1 MAKTDKRARERNGS
15 SSYFLGCF
23 GISRKIF
30 SDKGMVETDKG
41 GEMNTKIKKNKK
53 PSRWLLC
60 CKFRSKNREIKPAPI
75 EETEKQTLSVEHETD
90 KKKPVPLISRMA
102 DRKNIP
108 ADEKTAV
115 NHETKETLSVEHE
128 TDKKKPVPLISRM
141 ADRKNIPADEK
152 TAVNHETKETKPKDL
167 QVVTTDR
174 SKPTEPSSRRDTC
187 PERISNS
194 TRYGKLDMKP
204 SREINGSRV
213 EKFDPVIGISV
224 IVLTLV
230 IMLVWGRLC
239 AILCTSAWCY
249 FLPRLRDAAALS
261 KRKRS
266 GSDGSSCLPDLNSE
280 SYKRKVVMDGF
291 LGRQNRV
298 SLS

>member
-1 MAKTDKRARERNGS
+1 MAKTDKRGRERNGP

-23 GISRKIF
+23 GFSREIYL
-30 SDKGMVETDKG
+30 DKPIVETDKG
-41 GEMNTKIKKNKK
+41 DKMKKKKIKK

-60 CKFRSKNREIKPAPI
+60 SKFRSKNREIKPAPI
-75 EETEKQTLSVEHETD
+75 EEAEKPTSSVEDKTD

-102 DRKNIP
+102 DRKNVP
-108 ADEKTAV
+108 VDDKTA
-115 NHETKETLSVEHE
+115 
-128 TDKKKPVPLISRM
+128 M
-141 ADRKNIPADEK
+141 
-152 TAVNHETKETKPKDL
+152 NHETKETKPKDL

-174 SKPTEPSSRRDTC
+174 SKPTEPLGSSRGDTC
-187 PERISNS
+187 NERIPN
-194 TRYGKLDMKP
+194 TARYGKSETKP
-204 SREINGSRV
+204 SREKNGRRV
-213 EKFDPVIGISV
+213 EKLDPVIGISV

-249 FLPRLRDAAALS
+249 FLPRLRDAAALA

-266 GSDGSSCLPDLNSE
+266 GSDGSVCAPDLSSE

>member
-1 MAKTDKRARERNGS
+1 MAKTEKRDRERNGS

-23 GISRKIF
+23 GFSRKIY
-30 SDKGMVETDKG
+30 SDKPMVETGKG
-41 GEMNTKIKKNKK
+41 GEMKTKKKKNKK

-60 CKFRSKNREIKPAPI
+60 SKFRFKNGEIKPAPI
-75 EETEKQTLSVEHETD
+75 EETEKPTSSVEDKTD
-90 KKKPVPLISRMA
+90 KKKHVLLISRMA
-102 DRKNIP
+102 DRKNVP
-108 ADEKTAV
+108 ANDKITV
-115 NHETKETLSVEHE
+115 NHDL
-128 TDKKKPVPLISRM
+128 
-141 ADRKNIPADEK
+141 
-152 TAVNHETKETKPKDL
+152 KETKPKDL

-174 SKPTEPSSRRDTC
+174 SKPTEPLASSRGDTC
-187 PERISNS
+187 PERSLNS
-194 TRYGKLDMKP
+194 TRSGKLDMKP
-204 SREINGSRV
+204 SREKTGSRV

-230 IMLVWGRLC
+230 IMLLWGRLC

-249 FLPRLRDAAALS
+249 FLPRIRDAAALA

-266 GSDGSSCLPDLNSE
+266 GSDGSEYVPDLNSE

>member
-1 MAKTDKRARERNGS
+1 MARTEKRARERNGS

-23 GISRKIF
+23 GFSRKIY
-30 SDKGMVETDKG
+30 SDKGMVATEED
-41 GEMNTKIKKNKK
+41 GERKMTKKKRK

-60 CKFRSKNREIKPAPI
+60 SKFRAKNREIKPAPI
-75 EETEKQTLSVEHETD
+75 EETEKQTSSVEDKTD
-90 KKKPVPLISRMA
+90 KKKPVLLISRMT

-108 ADEKTAV
+108 AD
-115 NHETKETLSVEHE
+115 
-128 TDKKKPVPLISRM
+128 D
-141 ADRKNIPADEK
+141 K

-174 SKPTEPSSRRDTC
+174 SKTTEPLASSRGDTC
-187 PERISNS
+187 PDRIPNS
-194 TRYGKLDMKP
+194 SRYVKPEMKP
-204 SREINGSRV
+204 SRGKNRSRV

-230 IMLVWGRLC
+230 IMLVWGRVC

-249 FLPRLRDAAALS
+249 FLPRLRDAAALA
-261 KRKRS
+261 KRKGS
-266 GSDGSSCLPDLNSE
+266 GSDGSAYVPDLNSE

>member
-1 MAKTDKRARERNGS
+1 MAKIDERARERNVP

-23 GISRKIF
+23 GFSRKIY
-30 SDKGMVETDKG
+30 SDKGMVETERG
-41 GEMNTKIKKNKK
+41 GEMNTKMKKNKK

-60 CKFRSKNREIKPAPI
+60 SKFRSKNREIKPAPI
-75 EETEKQTLSVEHETD
+75 EETEKQ
-90 KKKPVPLISRMA
+90 
-102 DRKNIP
+102 
-108 ADEKTAV
+108 
-115 NHETKETLSVEHE
+115 TLSVEHE

-204 SREINGSRV
+204 SREKNGSRV

-249 FLPRLRDAAALS
+249 FLPRLRDAAALA

>member
-1 MAKTDKRARERNGS
+1 MAKTDKRARERNGP

-23 GISRKIF
+23 GFSRKIY
-30 SDKGMVETDKG
+30 SDNKGMFETDKG
-41 GEMNTKIKKNKK
+41 GEMHTKMKKKNKK

-60 CKFRSKNREIKPAPI
+60 SKFRSKNREIKPAPI
-75 EETEKQTLSVEHETD
+75 EETEKQTLSVETDD

-108 ADEKTAV
+108 AG
-115 NHETKETLSVEHE
+115 
-128 TDKKKPVPLISRM
+128 
-141 ADRKNIPADEK
+141 EK

-204 SREINGSRV
+204 SREKNGPRV

-249 FLPRLRDAAALS
+249 FLPRLRDAAALA

-266 GSDGSSCLPDLNSE
+266 GSDGSSCVPDLNSE

>member
-60 CKFRSKNREIKPAPI
+60 CKFLSKNREIKPAPI

-115 NHETKETLSVEHE
+115 NHETKEVSFI
-128 TDKKKPVPLISRM
+128 DSQ
-141 ADRKNIPADEK
+141 K
-152 TAVNHETKETKPKDL
+152 T
-167 QVVTTDR
+167 
-174 SKPTEPSSRRDTC
+174 SSRFFFFC
-187 PERISNS
+187 QFFYFYFYYYN
-194 TRYGKLDMKP
+194 Y
-204 SREINGSRV
+204 
-213 EKFDPVIGISV
+213 
-224 IVLTLV
+224 
-230 IMLVWGRLC
+230 
-239 AILCTSAWCY
+239 Y
-249 FLPRLRDAAALS
+249 FLD
-261 KRKRS
+261 
-266 GSDGSSCLPDLNSE
+266 C
-280 SYKRKVVMDGF
+280 F
-291 LGRQNRV
+291 
-298 SLS
+298 

>member
-1 MAKTDKRARERNGS
+1 MAKTDKRSRERNGP

-23 GISRKIF
+23 GFSRKIY

-41 GEMNTKIKKNKK
+41 GEMNTKMKKKNKK

-60 CKFRSKNREIKPAPI
+60 SKFRSKNREIKPAPI

-90 KKKPVPLISRMA
+90 KKKLVPLISRTA
-102 DRKNIP
+102 D
-108 ADEKTAV
+108 DKTAL
-115 NHETKETLSVEHE
+115 NHET
-128 TDKKKPVPLISRM
+128 R
-141 ADRKNIPADEK
+141 
-152 TAVNHETKETKPKDL
+152 ETKPKDL

-204 SREINGSRV
+204 SREKNGPRV

-249 FLPRLRDAAALS
+249 FLPRLRDAAALA

-266 GSDGSSCLPDLNSE
+266 GSDGSSCVPDLNSE
-280 SYKRKVVMDGF
+280 SYKRKVVMEGF

>member
-1 MAKTDKRARERNGS
+1 MGKTVKRAQERKVS
-15 SSYFLGCF
+15 SSYFLECF
-23 GISRKIF
+23 GFSRKIY
-30 SDKGMVETDKG
+30 SDKGMVEPEED
-41 GEMNTKIKKNKK
+41 GERKIKTKKKK
-53 PSRWLLC
+53 PNRWLLC
-60 CKFRSKNREIKPAPI
+60 SKFRSKNREIKPAPI
-75 EETEKQTLSVEHETD
+75 EETEKPTSSVED
-90 KKKPVPLISRMA
+90 KIYKKKPLNSCMS

-108 ADEKTAV
+108 ADDKSVV
-115 NHETKETLSVEHE
+115 NH
-128 TDKKKPVPLISRM
+128 D
-141 ADRKNIPADEK
+141 
-152 TAVNHETKETKPKDL
+152 TKETKPKDL
-167 QVVTTDR
+167 QVVTTER
-174 SKPTEPSSRRDTC
+174 LGSSREDTC

-194 TRYGKLDMKP
+194 TRNVKPEMKQMKP
-204 SREINGSRV
+204 SREKSGSRV

-249 FLPRLRDAAALS
+249 LLPRLRDAAALA

-266 GSDGSSCLPDLNSE
+266 GSDSSAYVQDLNSE